1 MSDPRLRN
9 ILFTTDFSE
18 AAEAALPYAS
28 ALAAMSGAI
37 LHVFHAV
44 TPHAYDPQRIADE
57 FASLARFFE
66 AEEDQARNKLA
77 GSSGAAAGGRVRTIQ
92 ATRRGFSVPSMIMDY
107 VAEQAI
113 DLLVMSTHG
122 RRSLEQVV
130 FGSVAEAVLRRCPCP
145 AWLVRQGMRPCLTSD
160 GRDLHLDHVLIPTDF
175 SSNSVRPMSWLPL
188 IRGNSAPHIHLLH
201 AVEARFHPA
210 YYAGGVDSVFE
221 LDPEARGRME
231 AKIRRLFALPDAGAS
246 GVTIALREGAPPA
259 TIVDYITEAS
269 IDLVVLSNNGY
280 DEVEDYVVGSTTERV
295 IRRSTVPVLVV

>member
-1 MSDPRLRN
+1 
-9 ILFTTDFSE
+9 
-18 AAEAALPYAS
+18 LPYAS

-37 LHVFHAV
+37 LHLFHAV
-44 TPHAYDPQRIADE
+44 TPHAYDPQRVADE
-57 FASLARFFE
+57 FASLAQFFE

-77 GSSGAAAGGRVRTIQ
+77 GSTGAADGGRVRIVQ
-92 ATRRGFSVPSMIMDY
+92 ATRRGFSVPSMIIDY

-145 AWLVRQGMRPCLTSD
+145 AWLVRQGIRPCLTLD
-160 GRDLHLDHVLIPTDF
+160 GRSLHLDHVLIPTDF
-175 SSNSVRPMSWLPL
+175 STNSVRPMRWLPL
-188 IRGNSAPHIHLLH
+188 IRGNSDLRIHLLH

-210 YYAGGVDSVFE
+210 YYAGGVESIFE

-231 AKIRRLFALPDAGAS
+231 AKIRRLFALPDEGAS
-246 GVTIALREGAPPA
+246 GITVALREGAPPA
-259 TIVDYITEAS
+259 TIVDYITEAG
-269 IDLVVLSNNGY
+269 IDLVILSNNGY

>member
-1 MSDPRLRN
+1 MSDPQLRN

-28 ALAAMSGAI
+28 ALAARSGAT

-44 TPHAYDPQRIADE
+44 TPHAYDPQRVAEE
-57 FASLARFFE
+57 FATLARFFD

-77 GSSGAAAGGRVRTIQ
+77 GAAGGGRIRTIQ

-113 DLLVMSTHG
+113 DLMVMSTHG

-145 AWLVRQGMRPCLTSD
+145 AWLVRQGMRPCLTAD
-160 GRDLHLDHVLIPTDF
+160 GRDLHLDHVLVPTDF
-175 SSNSVRPMSWLPL
+175 SANSVRPMRWLPL
-188 IRGNSAPHIHLLH
+188 IRGNCDPQIHLLH

-210 YYAGGVDSVFE
+210 YYAGGIESVFE
-221 LDPEARGRME
+221 LDPEAKGRME
-231 AKIRRLFALPDAGAS
+231 AKIRRLFALPDEGAP

-259 TIVDYITEAS
+259 TIVDYTTEAG
-269 IDLVVLSNNGY
+269 IDLVILSNNGY